1 MPSGLAEKY
10 DKEQNPLKLS
20 NAISEG
26 KSKKKNPFDHR
37 ERLV

>member
-1 MPSGLAEKY
+1 MPSGLVKIY

-26 KSKKKNPFDHR
+26 KSKKNPFDYR

>member
-26 KSKKKNPFDHR
+26 KSKKKKSF
-37 ERLV
+37 

>member
-1 MPSGLAEKY
+1 MPSGLVEKY

-26 KSKKKNPFDHR
+26 KSKKNPFDYR